1 MYNSFLRSI
10 YKLDKWHVISPH
22 HSRIY
27 KSMVVNMVN
36 NNISASDIVVEIGC
50 GLGDI
55 ISRVHADNRYGY
67 DISNE
72 VLKAAMFKNK
82 KDINFYFGSILD
94 IMANDFIKDITMLI
108 LVNWTHSIDGYTI
121 VNDIKKL
128 NKCKPIKYII
138 VDELYKTTSKQPIF
152 HKYSV
157 YFNNFAKEVDK
168 QNDMESRHL
177 VLYKVS
183 NYSA

>member
-10 YKLDKWHVISPH
+10 YKFDKWHVISPH

-27 KSMVVNMVN
+27 KSMVVKLVN

-55 ISRVHADNRYGY
+55 ISRVHSDNRYGY

-82 KDINFYFGSILD
+82 KNIKFHNGSILEVASNAT
-94 IMANDFIKDITMLI
+94 ISNISVLI

-138 VDELYKTTSKQPIF
+138 VDEFYKTTSKQPIF

-157 YFNNFAKEVDK
+157 YFNNFAKEIERQD
-168 QNDMESRHL
+168 DMESRYL
-177 VLYKVS
+177 VLFKVS
-183 NYSA
+183 NSSA